1 MGMNFYTLFQMIM
14 SILIQFSEYIFIQF
28 SHFKGEHPG
37 DDLEDGEIMHKVKD
51 GMNKKYKR
59 LSRQKS

>member
-1 MGMNFYTLFQMIM
+1 M

-51 GMNKKYKR
+51 GLNKKYKR

>member
-1 MGMNFYTLFQMIM
+1 MIM

-51 GMNKKYKR
+51 GLNKSISVCQGKKVDTGR
-59 LSRQKS
+59 E